1 MKPVVLKLATVLVSS
16 AVALGVGE
24 AVARRTYGE
33 GFTILVD
40 PYEDHSYR
48 PFVQYEQAWGDRTIR
63 LYTNS
68 LGWKDSRPG
77 RVVEEKSGLPRIVFL
92 GDSFTEGLGCIQ
104 EDTVSGVVERELN
117 KQGPR
122 VEVLNGGRSSYSPL
136 LEYQRLKKFF
146 AAGYEADVV
155 VLLYDVSDPQDEIA
169 YSARY
174 QFAED
179 GEPVRFRGLNYHP
192 FLRALYNH
200 SALVRSIRRAA
211 GPPAPG
217 APTAAE
223 EGEIPPDFGTAPIS
237 AQRLLTLSPKA
248 YGAVRANWIVHPPS
262 LAGWAQDGLKSS
274 FENLRRIRR
283 LAHEHGARLLV
294 VIYPVPQMLYTRDDP
309 GSYELLRH
317 RFPRMFADRE
327 AVCGRRP
334 APVPNEYQRQ
344 VREMCGR
351 EGIELLDLVPE
362 LQKVAD
368 WPRLYIPEDVH
379 WNEEGN
385 RFVGLRIAE
394 ALR

>member
-136 LEYQRLKKFF
+136 LEYQRLRKFF

-155 VLLYDVSDPQDEIA
+155 VLL
-169 YSARY
+169 
-174 QFAED
+174 
-179 GEPVRFRGLNYHP
+179 
-192 FLRALYNH
+192 
-200 SALVRSIRRAA
+200 
-211 GPPAPG
+211 
-217 APTAAE
+217 
-223 EGEIPPDFGTAPIS
+223 
-237 AQRLLTLSPKA
+237 
-248 YGAVRANWIVHPPS
+248 
-262 LAGWAQDGLKSS
+262 
-274 FENLRRIRR
+274 
-283 LAHEHGARLLV
+283 
-294 VIYPVPQMLYTRDDP
+294 
-309 GSYELLRH
+309 
-317 RFPRMFADRE
+317 
-327 AVCGRRP
+327 
-334 APVPNEYQRQ
+334 
-344 VREMCGR
+344 
-351 EGIELLDLVPE
+351 
-362 LQKVAD
+362 
-368 WPRLYIPEDVH
+368 
-379 WNEEGN
+379 
-385 RFVGLRIAE
+385 
-394 ALR
+394 